1 MLTTDLYSFVI
12 TGHEVGSEIRA
23 MITLNESSSV
33 YAGHFPEFPI
43 TPGVCQVL
51 MIKEILVE
59 ELNVPLQLSKAKSIK
74 FNAMHEPGKVKKIQ
88 TWIKYEMDE
97 NRMLNVNAQLFEG
110 ETKFLSFKGEFIQH
124 A

>member
-1 MLTTDLYSFVI
+1 MLTTDLYSFEI

-23 MITLNESSSV
+23 RITINESSSV
-33 YAGHFPEFPI
+33 YAGHFPGYPV

-51 MIKEILVE
+51 MIKEILADV
-59 ELNVPLQLSKAKSIK
+59 LDVPLQLSKAKAIK
-74 FNAMHEPGKVKKIQ
+74 FNAIHEPGKAKKFQ
-88 TWIKYEMDE
+88 CRIKYEMSE

-110 ETKFLSFKGEFIQH
+110 EKKFLSFKGEFIQH